1 MVMERC
7 CSLAPYLCEEVIRV
21 MDDDAQK
28 GTALSRSLYAYLL
41 HFRDMKL
48 AAQQLHMH
56 RNTMEYHMRK
66 IDALIGETAGQERR
80 FMMMCTYKMLALP
93 QLMPHG
99 L

>member
-1 MVMERC
+1 
-7 CSLAPYLCEEVIRV
+7 
-21 MDDDAQK
+21 
-28 GTALSRSLYAYLL
+28 
-41 HFRDMKL
+41 
-48 AAQQLHMH
+48 
-56 RNTMEYHMRK
+56 MRK